1 MPEFLKK
8 AYLRTANKRVFES
21 VVFINQLK
29 HETLALL
36 SQAFS
41 NHTLFPEEEVYDPN
55 NTINIL
61 EEGNI
66 SLCYKRRG
74 STINGMRF
82 DSLKVEKKQNLLLL
96 NSDFLSLCKE
106 TNYGF
111 FGKDHCVIWS
121 ISI

>member
-1 MPEFLKK
+1 MKK
-8 AYLRTANKRVFES
+8 AYLRTANKRIFIS

-29 HETLALL
+29 LETLTLL
-36 SQAFS
+36 TQAFS

-74 STINGMRF
+74 STINGMKF
-82 DSLKVEKKQNLLLL
+82 DSLRVDKKENLLLL
-96 NSDFLSLCKE
+96 NSDFLSLHRE

-111 FGKDHCVIWS
+111 YGKDHCVIWS